1 MSLTMSFPGKLCAA
15 GAFLLVASAAFAN
28 ENYAVTGNAYNVNN
42 NLLVYSEYYT
52 DMNHNREVTV
62 NYTKPDGNIFATK
75 TLFYTGEVTQPEFEL
90 HDKRDDEKVSARFV
104 DGRLVLSHSLNYSTN
119 EKTIMNN
126 ASMVIDAGFDAFIQ
140 QNWGKLTTGK
150 KVNFMFALPTRVDTV
165 RLQVREVATDKT
177 PLAAND
183 NPADWRY
190 FVITPA
196 NRFASIFADP
206 IYLAYSPE
214 KYLMRYQGRSNLDD
228 DKGGAWDVRIEYQY
242 R

>member
-1 MSLTMSFPGKLCAA
+1 MPLTTSFPVKSFVVGLTLFVA
-15 GAFLLVASAAFAN
+15 GASVAN

-62 NYTKPDGNIFATK
+62 NYAKPDGTIFATK
-75 TLFYTGEVTQPEFEL
+75 TLFYTGDVTQPEFEL

-119 EKTIMNN
+119 EKTIMDN

-140 QNWGKLTTGK
+140 QNWEKLTSGK
-150 KVNFMFALPTRVDTV
+150 KETFMFALPTRVDTV
-165 RLQVREVATDKT
+165 RLQAREVAADKT
-177 PLAAND
+177 PLANNK